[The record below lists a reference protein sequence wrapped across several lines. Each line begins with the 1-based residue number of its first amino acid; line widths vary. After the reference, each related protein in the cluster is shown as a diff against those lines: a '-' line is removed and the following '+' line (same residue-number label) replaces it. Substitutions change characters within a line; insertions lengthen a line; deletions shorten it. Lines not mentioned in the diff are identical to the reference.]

1 MDLMSYNYVYVRA
14 VFTHENQEPSRVKFL
29 ATGNGGA
36 SEFAEQFKDDG
47 VFYGLRK
54 SRNHLSHAFFSLL
67 WASEVCL
74 RLNLRPEIVN
84 AC

>member
-1 MDLMSYNYVYVRA
+1 

-29 ATGNGGA
+29 ADGKDGA

-54 SRNHLSHAFFSLL
+54 PKDHLSHTFFTLL
-67 WASEVCL
+67 WIASVFAVKFEA
-74 RLNLRPEIVN
+74 EIIN